1 MPEIEIERLLLS
13 QKEIIN
19 LQASNQSL
27 RTCLDAICIEIE
39 ELIDSKGITASI
51 LTVDNSRLY
60 LGGGPSIPREYA
72 TAIDGLE
79 IGALVGSCG
88 AAAYLGKPFYADDIS
103 NNPNWTNFKELAFSH
118 HFLACWSTPIL
129 SSSGK
134 VLGTFGMYSN
144 QTGLPN
150 DQIEYLV
157 KFFSNLAS
165 LAIEKNISKTR
176 EQALISQLN
185 SALNQMQALVKV
197 MPDVTL
203 IMSEDGGYVDIFGS
217 EDDLLYKKPA
227 DLINKNLMD
236 VLPEPLANDVLDV
249 IKNTLRTNEIQHFE
263 YQIEV
268 PRGLCFIDA
277 HVAPI
282 ENYSLTN
289 KEKRHVIWMA
299 RDITD
304 RKEKELEI
312 KQLAFYDP
320 LTNLPNRRLLMDR
333 LEHTIKSVKR
343 NKKIAALIFIDLD
356 DFKLVNDSIGHSG
369 GDMLLCQVSKKLQ
382 YTLRDSD
389 TLSRIG
395 GDEFVILLEGSES
408 DRQLMINEAHR
419 VCERIIESLEQ
430 PMSIKSKSVVISA
443 SLGITL
449 IEGNTNTADS
459 VLGSADNAMY
469 KAKKMGK
476 GKLYF
481 Q

>member
-1 MPEIEIERLLLS
+1 
-13 QKEIIN
+13 
-19 LQASNQSL
+19 
-27 RTCLDAICIEIE
+27 
-39 ELIDSKGITASI
+39 
-51 LTVDNSRLY
+51 
-60 LGGGPSIPREYA
+60 
-72 TAIDGLE
+72 
-79 IGALVGSCG
+79 
-88 AAAYLGKPFYADDIS
+88 
-103 NNPNWTNFKELAFSH
+103 
-118 HFLACWSTPIL
+118 
-129 SSSGK
+129 
-134 VLGTFGMYSN
+134 
-144 QTGLPN
+144 
-150 DQIEYLV
+150 
-157 KFFSNLAS
+157 
-165 LAIEKNISKTR
+165 
-176 EQALISQLN
+176 
-185 SALNQMQALVKV
+185 
-197 MPDVTL
+197 
-203 IMSEDGGYVDIFGS
+203 
-217 EDDLLYKKPA
+217 
-227 DLINKNLMD
+227 
-236 VLPEPLANDVLDV
+236 
-249 IKNTLRTNEIQHFE
+249 
-263 YQIEV
+263 V

-312 KQLAFYDP
+312 EQLAFYDP

-343 NKKIAALIFIDLD
+343 NKKIAALIFLDLD

-369 GDMLLCQVSKKLQ
+369 GDKLLCQVSKKLQ

-408 DRQLMINEAHR
+408 DRQLMVNEAHR
-419 VCERIIESLEQ
+419 VCERILESLEQ

-449 IEGNTNTADS
+449 IEGNTNTPDS
-459 VLGSADNAMY
+459 VLGNADNAMY